1 MKNLV
6 ADIKNKTFKKV
17 YLLFGEEDYLK
28 NVYTKQMV
36 DAITDG
42 NDMNASFYNGN
53 DIDVNELIENAKS
66 SPFFAEQKIIVVENS
81 NLFTGEGE
89 PLAEFLPELPET
101 TVMVFVQRTVDK
113 RTKLYK
119 AIKEVGYICEIN
131 KQTEQDIS
139 VWAAKLLAQ
148 SKKRITKAD
157 MSYLIAM
164 VGLDMEVLSNEIE
177 KLVCYCINKPVIKK
191 EDIDA
196 VCTKQLSV
204 RIFDLMDQMSYKNQ
218 KKALDCY
225 YELTT
230 DKNEPY
236 VILRMISRQFNLLLE
251 AKDLKSRGVD
261 RSEIIKIMGQ
271 PYFVV
276 DKCIKQSQNFTIEDL
291 KEGLKDSVET
301 EEKIKSGLIDPNIG
315 VELLIVKYSTK

>member
-36 DAITDG
+36 DSITEG

-113 RTKLYK
+113 RTKLCK

-148 SKKRITKAD
+148 SKKRI
-157 MSYLIAM
+157 
-164 VGLDMEVLSNEIE
+164 
-177 KLVCYCINKPVIKK
+177 
-191 EDIDA
+191 
-196 VCTKQLSV
+196 
-204 RIFDLMDQMSYKNQ
+204 
-218 KKALDCY
+218 
-225 YELTT
+225 
-230 DKNEPY
+230 
-236 VILRMISRQFNLLLE
+236 
-251 AKDLKSRGVD
+251 
-261 RSEIIKIMGQ
+261 
-271 PYFVV
+271 
-276 DKCIKQSQNFTIEDL
+276 
-291 KEGLKDSVET
+291 
-301 EEKIKSGLIDPNIG
+301 
-315 VELLIVKYSTK
+315 